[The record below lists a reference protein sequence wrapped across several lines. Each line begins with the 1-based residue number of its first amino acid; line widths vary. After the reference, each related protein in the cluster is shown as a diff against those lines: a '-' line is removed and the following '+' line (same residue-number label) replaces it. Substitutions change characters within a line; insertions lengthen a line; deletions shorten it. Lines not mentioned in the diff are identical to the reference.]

1 MTLYSSQHRHPHLA
15 SLLLHVKAVGIRDG
29 WGRVGKPR
37 GEKSEYRGRP
47 GTESQFSAT
56 APPHLG
62 TCHFLHYPAQQWAPA
77 FHIGGPEANRGTV
90 H

>member
-37 GEKSEYRGRP
+37 GEKSEY
-47 GTESQFSAT
+47 
-56 APPHLG
+56 
-62 TCHFLHYPAQQWAPA
+62 
-77 FHIGGPEANRGTV
+77 
-90 H
+90 